1 MGKVVKL
8 QICSKDSATKRPSSE
23 SGERE
28 KNSPIPLKEKRRS
41 HYIQVDSIECIA
53 GVGIAG
59 DDNAKGG
66 DRQVT
71 IIDEAVNQWIAN
83 QPEKGLCSSRFKAN
97 ITLEGENVSPWQQG
111 ILLNIGEALLEISS
125 VSKKCYGEWCK
136 LYNKES
142 SCPIPKG
149 CYFAKVAR
157 SGEVK
162 NEDMWAIEK
171 VV

>member
-1 MGKVVKL
+1 MGKVIKL
-8 QICSKDSATKRPSSE
+8 QICSKSPATKHPSNG
-23 SGERE
+23 SGKSE

-59 DDNAKGG
+59 DENAKGG
-66 DRQVT
+66 DRQIT
-71 IIDEAVNQWIAN
+71 LIDEAVNTWIAS

-97 ITLEGENVSPWQQG
+97 ITTSGMGTTLLQQG
-111 ILLNIGEALLEISS
+111 ALLNIGEAVLEISS
-125 VSKKCYGEWCK
+125 VNKKCYGQWCK
-136 LYNKES
+136 LYSKES

-162 NEDMWAIEK
+162 TGDVWVIEN